1 MEKLSQAIE
10 KGLVKACHDC
20 SEGGLAVALSEM
32 AFTGDLGL
40 DVDIGK
46 VPVSESLRD
55 DILLFGES
63 NGRLLIEVL
72 ADKTADFEKTMK
84 DSPFSCIGVVKKEQR
99 LTITKDGEKLLES
112 ELSALIGAWKTPLE
126 ARR

>member
-1 MEKLSQAIE
+1 M
-10 KGLVKACHDC
+10 
-20 SEGGLAVALSEM
+20 AVALSEM

-46 VPVSESLRD
+46 VLVSESMRD

-63 NGRLLIEVL
+63 NGRLLIEVP

-84 DSPFSCIGVVKKEQR
+84 DSPFSCIGVVKKEQH

-112 ELSALIGAWKTPLE
+112 ELSTLIGAWKTPLE